1 MSPETPEAPSSNR
14 HVYPTVALTCGY
26 RSSKDTETW
35 DRASLPRSTGCDAQI
50 HSSATMSMAHTW
62 RAPAAGVTSNVIPL
76 EERYFDLGAA
86 KTLRLGTL
94 AECGCAMDGVGCQQ
108 CGNALGAHLSP
119 CAWHT
124 HAIFRYI
131 FLPNAVWPPLPPP
144 TNPAPV
150 PENLP
155 TALLPAPQGHE
166 AREILEPSSRARA
179 LQAYEAQVRA
189 AFPPHARV
197 RLVGSE
203 SQGVPRDFTPRASL
217 RGPSPYA
224 YTGVLDGS
232 ETIYGEVVEPA
243 RTVRVVTA
251 GAWQPGR

>member
-1 MSPETPEAPSSNR
+1 
-14 HVYPTVALTCGY
+14 
-26 RSSKDTETW
+26 
-35 DRASLPRSTGCDAQI
+35 
-50 HSSATMSMAHTW
+50 MSMAHTW

-76 EERYFDLGAA
+76 EARYFDLGAA

-94 AECGCAMDGVGCQQ
+94 PECGCAMDGVGCQQ

-119 CAWHT
+119 CVAHT

-131 FLPNAVWPPLPPP
+131 FLPTAVWPPLPPP
-144 TNPAPV
+144 PDFASVPA
-150 PENLP
+150 NLP
-155 TALLPAPQGHE
+155 SPTSLLQQARPAPQGHE

-179 LQAYEAQVRA
+179 LQAYAAQVRA

-217 RGPSPYA
+217 HGPSPYA

-251 GAWQPGR
+251 EAWQPGR